1 MGDARGGAVDEC
13 RARAHVS
20 VMSRPAL
27 TSKRSHSVHS
37 MPVAP
42 ALFFGAA
49 MGSEKETK
57 GSARL
62 MKAFLYA
69 LRLAHARANHSVREA
84 RERLES
90 RRAGGV
96 GAWRGR

>member
-1 MGDARGGAVDEC
+1 
-13 RARAHVS
+13 
-20 VMSRPAL
+20 MSRPAL
-27 TSKRSHSVHS
+27 TSKRSQSVHS

-49 MGSEKETK
+49 IGSEKETK

-69 LRLAHARANHSVREA
+69 LRCHARTQTGAGRSGRRGTQQAA
-84 RERLES
+84 RVACGRA
-90 RRAGGV
+90 RAAGGGGGGG
-96 GAWRGR
+96 GARAA